1 MADRFGAL
9 PTLASRSAAVQAP
22 REAVASAR
30 RMTDWARRRRE
41 VMGRS
46 FSFADCYWRTGS
58 PAEAKG
64 PGREPGWEPGTE
76 PGRAALTETFPGATT
91 SACRVRLDCGLTTAM
106 A

>member
-1 MADRFGAL
+1 MADRCGAL

-30 RMTDWARRRRE
+30 RTTDLARRRRE

-64 PGREPGWEPGTE
+64 PGRG

-91 SACRVRLDCGLTTAM
+91 RACRVRLDCGLTTAI
-106 A
+106 ASP